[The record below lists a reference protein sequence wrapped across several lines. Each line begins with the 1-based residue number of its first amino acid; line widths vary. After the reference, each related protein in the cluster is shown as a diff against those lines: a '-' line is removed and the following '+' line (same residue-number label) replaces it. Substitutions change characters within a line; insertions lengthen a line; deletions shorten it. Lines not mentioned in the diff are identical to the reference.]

1 MPVTSPMKQ
10 SHEDNVAVVKPSP
23 KKLKLDSPDSLEGKL
38 CIAKMSENA
47 TIPTKGSPLAA
58 GYDLYSAEVRLDIL
72 TFKEKYILDFDS
84 RK

>member
-23 KKLKLDSPDSLEGKL
+23 KKLKLDSLEDKL
-38 CIAKMSENA
+38 CIAKISENA

-58 GYDLYSAEVRLDIL
+58 GYDLYSAEVSPRFLG
-72 TFKEKYILDFDS
+72 FKFS
-84 RK
+84 NCFF